1 MKSSAIPLRYG
12 VILGVV
18 LIAYFLIFSLFG
30 LHTYV
35 WFSLLNAVFTSAAIF
50 WTTKDFKAHKRNF
63 KYQKGF
69 MAGLKTGFYGTVI
82 FTVFFA
88 IYASNINPNFIDEL
102 LTRYDVNYDSE
113 LALVIFTVGTM
124 GAVTTF
130 IATLVC
136 MQLFKDSWNPTK
148 PREHKMFGKNA

>member
-12 VILGVV
+12 VILGVILV
-18 LIAYFLIFSLFG
+18 IYFLILSLLG

-50 WTTKDFKAHKRNF
+50 MATKDFKSRKRNF

-88 IYASNINPNFIDEL
+88 IYASNIDPNFIDAL
-102 LTRYDVNYDSE
+102 LSRYDMNYDSQ
-113 LALVIFTVGTM
+113 LALVIFTVGIM
-124 GAVTTF
+124 GVVTTF

-136 MQLFKDSWNPTK
+136 MQLFKDSWNTSK
-148 PREHKMFGKNA
+148 TQDHHIAKKTI